1 MIPVIK
7 PHLGNEEAA
16 AVARVISSG
25 WVTQG
30 PEVSK
35 FEEEFA
41 SFTGA
46 SHAVAV
52 SNCTAA
58 LHLALKAVGV
68 GNGDEVITAS
78 HSYVATAN
86 SIRHCG
92 AIPCFVDVDSHD
104 FNISPKQIESAINE
118 RTKAILCIHQMGMP
132 CEIEKILKI
141 ARSHNLRVVED
152 AACAVG
158 SQVLINGS
166 WEKVGRPHGDVAAF
180 SFHPRKVL
188 TTGDGGML
196 TTNNADLAKK
206 FKLWRQHSMSVSD
219 LVRHSDSSV
228 IFESYEELG
237 YNYRMT
243 DVQAAIGRIQLNRL
257 NDLVARRRN
266 LAKSY
271 HELLGGFEE
280 IMTPSES
287 NEVKSNWQSY
297 CVRLNADINSK
308 KVMQKLLD
316 QGISSRR
323 GIMCVHREPAY
334 SKEPWTWCGKE
345 NGSSP
350 MLTESERAQDQCI
363 ILPMFHEMS
372 TTEQQHV
379 VDSLKH
385 AIKSLSTK
393 TI

>member
-1 MIPVIK
+1 
-7 PHLGNEEAA
+7 
-16 AVARVISSG
+16 
-25 WVTQG
+25 
-30 PEVSK
+30 
-35 FEEEFA
+35 
-41 SFTGA
+41 
-46 SHAVAV
+46 
-52 SNCTAA
+52 
-58 LHLALKAVGV
+58 
-68 GNGDEVITAS
+68 
-78 HSYVATAN
+78 
-86 SIRHCG
+86 
-92 AIPCFVDVDSHD
+92 
-104 FNISPKQIESAINE
+104 
-118 RTKAILCIHQMGMP
+118 
-132 CEIEKILKI
+132 
-141 ARSHNLRVVED
+141 
-152 AACAVG
+152 
-158 SQVLINGS
+158 
-166 WEKVGRPHGDVAAF
+166 
-180 SFHPRKVL
+180 
-188 TTGDGGML
+188 ML

-280 IMTPSES
+280 IITPSES

-379 VDSLKH
+379 VDSLEH

>member
-104 FNISPKQIESAINE
+104 
-118 RTKAILCIHQMGMP
+118 
-132 CEIEKILKI
+132 
-141 ARSHNLRVVED
+141 
-152 AACAVG
+152 
-158 SQVLINGS
+158 
-166 WEKVGRPHGDVAAF
+166 
-180 SFHPRKVL
+180 L
-188 TTGDGGML
+188 TSL
-196 TTNNADLAKK
+196 
-206 FKLWRQHSMSVSD
+206 Q
-219 LVRHSDSSV
+219 
-228 IFESYEELG
+228 
-237 YNYRMT
+237 
-243 DVQAAIGRIQLNRL
+243 NRL
-257 NDLVARRRN
+257 NLPLMSEPRQFFAFIKWACHAR
-266 LAKSY
+266 
-271 HELLGGFEE
+271 
-280 IMTPSES
+280 
-287 NEVKSNWQSY
+287 
-297 CVRLNADINSK
+297 
-308 KVMQKLLD
+308 
-316 QGISSRR
+316 
-323 GIMCVHREPAY
+323 
-334 SKEPWTWCGKE
+334 
-345 NGSSP
+345 
-350 MLTESERAQDQCI
+350 
-363 ILPMFHEMS
+363 
-372 TTEQQHV
+372 
-379 VDSLKH
+379 
-385 AIKSLSTK
+385 
-393 TI
+393 